1 MSADRRQARILAM
14 QALCQW
20 DAQKDD
26 SSDALA
32 DLFAASEGSAQSK
45 VYATKLV
52 TAYWVD
58 RKSVDES
65 IESAVTNWSLSRIS
79 PVERNVIRVAVV
91 ELRHEWVP
99 PRVALDEAIE
109 IGREYGGANSPRFI
123 NGVLDAVLRGNEG
136 KPEAD
141 AKAED

>member
-32 DLFAASEGSAQSK
+32 DLFAASEGSAKSK

-65 IESAVTNWSLSRIS
+65 IESAATKWTLSRIS
-79 PVERNVIRVAVV
+79 PVERNVMRVAVI
-91 ELRHEWVP
+91 ELRNESAP
-99 PRVALDEAIE
+99 ARVALDEAIE
-109 IGREYGGANSPRFI
+109 IGREYGGADSPRFI
-123 NGVLDAVLRGNEG
+123 NGVLDAVLRNKEG
-136 KPEAD
+136 
-141 AKAED
+141 KAED